1 MIKKIVALILLVVI
15 CSSTLFALDMTN
27 AEPYSKD
34 EFPKWELN
42 LRRTEIIFFGTIP
55 VAYPLTSLVCDI
67 ANKDLDFW
75 EKVGV
80 SAAVAAG
87 VALTDFIIGLIKAE

>member
-1 MIKKIVALILLVVI
+1 MFKKAIAVLLLIALCASV
-15 CSSTLFALDMTN
+15 FALDMSK
-27 AEPYSKD
+27 AEPYGED

-55 VAYPLTSLVCDI
+55 VAFPLTSIACSI

-75 EKVGV
+75 DKVGV
-80 SAAVAAG
+80 SAGVAAG
-87 VALTDFIIGLIKAE
+87 VAIADIIIGAVKQK

>member
-1 MIKKIVALILLVVI
+1 MFKKIIALLLLVVI
-15 CSSTLFALDMTN
+15 CSSTIFALDMSN
-27 AEPYSKD
+27 AEPYAKD

-55 VAYPLTSLVCDI
+55 LAYPLTSLACELTK
-67 ANKDLDFW
+67 KDLDFW
-75 EKVGV
+75 DKVGV

-87 VALTDFIIGLIKAE
+87 VALTDFILGVIKNK

>member
-1 MIKKIVALILLVVI
+1 MFKKAVVIILLIAI
-15 CSSTLFALDMTN
+15 CSSSLFALDMSN
-27 AEPYSKD
+27 AEPYEKD

-55 VAYPLTSLVCDI
+55 LAYPLTSLACELT
-67 ANKDLDFW
+67 NKNLDFW
-75 EKVGV
+75 DKVGV

-87 VALTDFIIGLIKAE
+87 VALTDVILGIIKNK